1 MTRDSHSLP
10 GPEHPNRLSRPMR
23 RSTERTA
30 VLAPLSLAATATQ
43 FGMDGTFIALL
54 WAASIAWAV
63 LASFALAL
71 RAGLRRGDWSAF
83 RRYRYEE
90 DREDKMDLDTR
101 MGGHAFL
108 RRHEEHLADDDQR
121 DGEDTNYDVH

>member
-10 GPEHPNRLSRPMR
+10 GRNRPMR

-30 VLAPLSLAATATQ
+30 VLAPLSLAVTATQ
-43 FGMDGTFIALL
+43 FGMDGTLIALL
-54 WAASIAWAV
+54 WAASIAWTV

-90 DREDKMDLDTR
+90 DREDEMDHDTR
-101 MGGHAFL
+101 TGGYAFL
-108 RRHEEHLADDDQR
+108 RRLDEVLADDDQR
-121 DGEDTNYDVH
+121 DGENLNPDVH